1 MRKILLRGLL
11 LFFFAGLLVLI
22 GVMMMVNQRQGGNIV
37 FYVGI
42 FGELTVTI
50 YTIISAVRY
59 RNKKSSDD

>member
-11 LFFFAGLLVLI
+11 LFFFAGFLVLI

-37 FYVGI
+37 FYVGV
-42 FGELTVTI
+42 FGELIVTI
-50 YTIISAVRY
+50 HTIISAVRY

>member
-11 LFFFAGLLVLI
+11 LFFFAGFLVLI

>member
-37 FYVGI
+37 FYVGV

-50 YTIISAVRY
+50 HTIISAVRY